1 MSPDSFLRGLGLGVY
16 KTINTH
22 LHLPNLLQ
30 EIGNLRNLR
39 FLEASENHLMA
50 LPVTIDGL
58 SLLTDLYLQENLLS
72 MLPDTIGE
80 RGERRERERKEREE
94 GEGVGKER

>member
-1 MSPDSFLRGLGLGVY
+1 MY

-80 RGERRERERKEREE
+80 RGERRERERKERERKEREE